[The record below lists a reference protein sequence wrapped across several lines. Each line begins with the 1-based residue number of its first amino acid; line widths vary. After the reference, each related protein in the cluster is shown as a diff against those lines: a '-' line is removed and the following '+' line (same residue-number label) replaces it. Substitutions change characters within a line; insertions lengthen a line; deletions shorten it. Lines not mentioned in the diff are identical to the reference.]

1 MGTLIEKTRE
11 KLNLL
16 IEEDSILYEGEILKV
31 SQELDSIIY
40 KYYKKQVLL

>member
-16 IEEDSILYEGEILKV
+16 IEEDSILHEGEILKV